1 MESAEEAVVDLF
13 RLAPATL
20 AERAVAIRLI
30 FCDSFQR
37 LLAILRHRLVNRFA
51 KLQKFLAML
60 VRRAWTSLNP
70 RNPGF
75 VLGTVVLGALIVRR
89 YRLRSFKAEMAV
101 RRKFWANL
109 MATALTYDEWAHA
122 AAMLEKYQPRRRDSD
137 LYDEDLLRAKLVDL
151 RRRRLEGGVEGIVFA
166 MRSDLLR
173 NLGNMC
179 NPQLHQGRLQ

>member
-1 MESAEEAVVDLF
+1 
-13 RLAPATL
+13 
-20 AERAVAIRLI
+20 
-30 FCDSFQR
+30 
-37 LLAILRHRLVNRFA
+37 
-51 KLQKFLAML
+51 ML

-122 AAMLEKYQPRRRDSD
+122 AAMLE
-137 LYDEDLLRAKLVDL
+137 
-151 RRRRLEGGVEGIVFA
+151 
-166 MRSDLLR
+166 
-173 NLGNMC
+173 
-179 NPQLHQGRLQ
+179 